1 MFLSRIQGRRLG
13 RLSGRDRSRRRHRC
27 AAASGIEGE
36 YRSIAEIC
44 LSRKARPDARK
55 KEEAIAPSFVFEVCV
70 RIWLFPTRPVR
81 LREDVDNRFVP
92 VRVI

>member
-1 MFLSRIQGRRLG
+1 MFLSRIQGRHLG

-55 KEEAIAPSFVFEVCV
+55 KEETIASSFVFEACV
-70 RIWLFPTRPVR
+70 RIWLLPTRPDCP
-81 LREDVDNRFVP
+81 REDVDNRFVP
-92 VRVI
+92 V